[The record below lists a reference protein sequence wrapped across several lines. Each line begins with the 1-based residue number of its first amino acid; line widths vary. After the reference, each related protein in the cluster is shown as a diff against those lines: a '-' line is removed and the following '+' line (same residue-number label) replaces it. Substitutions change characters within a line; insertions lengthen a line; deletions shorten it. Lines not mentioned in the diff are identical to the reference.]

1 MTIFVLSMLYL
12 NIDKLHII
20 NSDINSEPISN
31 SKVIDEKD
39 TLSID
44 TLENFESR
52 PQTGGI
58 EF

>member
-1 MTIFVLSMLYL
+1 MLYL
-12 NIDKLHII
+12 NNDKLNFN
-20 NSDINSEPISN
+20 NSEFNTEPISN
-31 SKVIDEKD
+31 SNVIDEKD

-52 PQTGGI
+52 PQTGEI